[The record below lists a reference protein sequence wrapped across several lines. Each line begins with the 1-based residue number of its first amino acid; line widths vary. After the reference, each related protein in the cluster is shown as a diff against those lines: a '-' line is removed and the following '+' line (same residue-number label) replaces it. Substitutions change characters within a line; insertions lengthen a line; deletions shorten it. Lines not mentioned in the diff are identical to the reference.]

1 MSTEITL
8 TLIDER
14 GAAQHINVNTRRFSI
29 GRDPANDLAVDDTN
43 LSRRHAL
50 IEIFDDGAQL
60 TDCNSSNGTLVNN
73 SPLNGT
79 TTLRDGDRLT
89 LGGTCD
95 ITVTIHSPRAA
106 AATHARASTNTP
118 PPVHHAPPRAHIPA
132 ASSSVNTQA
141 IAAVVAV
148 FIILAAGIIFFIAQ
162 RADTTSPRAALPS
175 DTTAP
180 DVAVSDVNDAEPEAS
195 VETTVSST
203 ESSTGEPKTDAVD
216 ASDEQIERHATSA
229 MRRITSDDKSYSFSE
244 KAVTDIRRKTETYR
258 GDASLRAAL
267 IALRRNGASISA
279 LSRTQNIEPELAIY
293 AALAATDGGR
303 GGRDAVA
310 TARAMM
316 NDLSELRSTFGSN
329 DADSGLLV
337 IAAYTDGTGTKK
349 SHPLLATI
357 RRLVNNPLTQRNV
370 WYLNERG
377 GLSAGAYDFVL
388 RFIALGIIAQHPQD
402 YGVDAEPLIF

>member
-1 MSTEITL
+1 MPTQVTL

-14 GAAQHINVNTRRFSI
+14 GAARHTNVNTRRFSI

-73 SPLNGT
+73 APLNGT

-95 ITVTIHSPRAA
+95 ITVTIHTPRAA
-106 AATHARASTNTP
+106 TRAPASANTP
-118 PPVHHAPPRAHIPA
+118 PARNTTPRALVPA
-132 ASSSVNTQA
+132 ASSSVNTPT
-141 IAAVVAV
+141 IAAVVAI
-148 FIILAAGIIFFIAQ
+148 FIILAAGIIFLIAQ
-162 RADTTSPRAALPS
+162 RANTNSPRATLP
-175 DTTAP
+175 P
-180 DVAVSDVNDAEPEAS
+180 DATLPEAAVSDANDAEPEAS
-195 VETTVSST
+195 VELATGST
-203 ESSTGEPKTDAVD
+203 ETSTGEPKTDTVD
-216 ASDEQIERHATSA
+216 ASDEQIERHAMSV

-244 KAVTDIRRKTETYR
+244 KAIADIRRKTESYR
-258 GDASLRAAL
+258 GDVGLRNAL
-267 IALRRNGASISA
+267 IALRRNGANISA
-279 LSRTQNIEPELAIY
+279 LARTQNIEPELAIY

-303 GGRDAVA
+303 AGRDASA
-310 TARAMM
+310 TARLMM
-316 NDLSELRSTFGSN
+316 NDLSELRATFGSN

-357 RRLVNNPLTQRNV
+357 RRLVNNPLTERNV
-370 WYLNERG
+370 WFLNERG

-402 YGVDAEPLIF
+402 YGVEAEPLMF